1 MTSIKKRRAQLL
13 KRLSEL
19 DERLHDIEEEFDGH
33 QSKDWE
39 EMATERENDEVLEGL
54 GVAGREE
61 ITRIRA
67 ALQRIREG
75 EYGFCMKCGEEISEA
90 RLDVLPDTPFCKTCA
105 ASL

>member
-1 MTSIKKRRAQLL
+1 MTSIDQRKVQLL

-19 DERLHDIEEEFDGH
+19 DARLHDIEAELDTH

-39 EMATERENDEVLEGL
+39 ELATEREDDEVLEGL
-54 GVAGREE
+54 GIAGKEE
-61 ITRIRA
+61 IIRIRA
-67 ALQRIREG
+67 ALKRMREG
-75 EYGFCMKCGEEISEA
+75 EYGYCVKCGEEVSQA